1 MLRIAIAGNIAS
13 GKSCVESILSSKG
26 FEVYDTD
33 LIAHD
38 ILATSYKVREAFKN
52 FDILNYKGEISREK
66 LGKVVFSNPEMKK
79 VLEEIIHPEVRNEL
93 NRIFNLSS
101 SEKFVFV
108 SIPLLFEAHFE
119 DMFDKS
125 ILVLADDSVRLER
138 LMKRNDLSRED
149 AQLRIDSQMPQEEKV
164 KRVDYVIKNDSSL
177 ENLKIEIDNLL
188 TKLENDKD

>member
-1 MLRIAIAGNIAS
+1 MLRVAIAGNIAS

-79 VLEEIIHPEVRNEL
+79 VLEGIIHPEVRNEL

-101 SEKFVFV
+101 NEKFVFV

-125 ILVLADDSVRLER
+125 ILVMADDSVRLER
-138 LMKRNDLSRED
+138 LMKRNDLSKED
-149 AQLRIDSQMPQEEKV
+149 AQLRIDSQMPQGEKV
-164 KRVDYVIKNDSSL
+164 KRVDYVIKNDSSF

>member
-1 MLRIAIAGNIAS
+1 MLRVAIAGNIAS

-79 VLEEIIHPEVRNEL
+79 VLEGIIHPEVRNEL

-101 SEKFVFV
+101 NEKFVFV

-125 ILVLADDSVRLER
+125 ILVMADDSVRLER
-138 LMKRNDLSRED
+138 LMKRNDLSKED
-149 AQLRIDSQMPQEEKV
+149 AQLRIDSQMPQGEKV

>member
-1 MLRIAIAGNIAS
+1 MLKIAIAGNIAS

-38 ILATSYKVREAFKN
+38 ILATSNKVREAFKN

-101 SEKFVFV
+101 NKKFVFV

-125 ILVLADDSVRLER
+125 ILVMANDRVRLER
-138 LMKRNDLSRED
+138 LMKRNNLSKED
-149 AQLRIDSQMPQEEKV
+149 AQLRIDSQMPQDEKV
-164 KRVDYVIKNDSSL
+164 KRVDYIIKNDSSL
-177 ENLKIEIDNLL
+177 GNLKIEIDNLL

>member
-1 MLRIAIAGNIAS
+1 MLKVAIAGNIAS

-38 ILATSYKVREAFKN
+38 ILATSNKVREAFKN
-52 FDILNYKGEISREK
+52 FDILNYKGDISREK

-79 VLEEIIHPEVRNEL
+79 VLEVIIHPEVRTEL

-101 SEKFVFV
+101 NKKFVFV

-125 ILVLADDSVRLER
+125 ILVMADDRVRLER
-138 LMKRNDLSRED
+138 LMKRNNLSKED
-149 AQLRIDSQMPQEEKV
+149 AQLRIDSQMPQDEKV
-164 KRVDYVIKNDSSL
+164 KRVDYIIKNDSSL